1 MSEFDLMTALA
12 LPGSALVDRR
22 VPKSMLVENGATTP
36 GDKRRI
42 RDGIEEIRWLAVLK
56 PTTIGVA
63 EYRDEVREYLEIAIL
78 QVTLR
83 GGARA
88 QRILEL
94 VHRAVPYPVFLIA
107 WKGETPDISLAH
119 KRWSLG
125 EAGKTVV
132 DGDVIAA
139 ELGDNVPFEL
149 SAAFCDSLSLS
160 HQPRTTLYVLYQG
173 WIDRL
178 QALRA
183 ASVTGDFLV
192 PTSPVV
198 AADRSMALQEYL
210 RLDAQ
215 IKDLRAAAGKEK
227 QLPRQ
232 VDLNLKLKRLR
243 ADRDA
248 ARVKL

>member
-1 MSEFDLMTALA
+1 MSGFDLMTALA

-22 VPKSMLVENGATTP
+22 VPKSMLAENGAPTP

-63 EYRDEVREYLEIAIL
+63 EYRDEAREYLEIAIL

-88 QRILEL
+88 GRIIEL
-94 VHRAVPYPVFLIA
+94 VHRAVPYPVLLFA

-132 DGDVIAA
+132 DGDIIAA
-139 ELGDNVPFEL
+139 ELGEGFPIEL
-149 SAAFCDSLSLS
+149 SAAFYDSLSLS
-160 HQPRTTLYVLYQG
+160 HQPRTTLYGVYQG

-178 QALRA
+178 QALKA
-183 ASVTGDFLV
+183 ASITGDFSV

-198 AADRSMALQEYL
+198 AADRSTALREYL
-210 RLDAQ
+210 RLDAL
-215 IKDLRAAAGKEK
+215 IKDLRAAASKEK
-227 QLPRQ
+227 QLARL
-232 VDLNLKLKRLR
+232 VDMNVKLKRLQ
-243 ADRDA
+243 ADRDD

>member
-1 MSEFDLMTALA
+1 MSEFDLIAALA
-12 LPGSALVDRR
+12 LPGSALVNRR
-22 VPKSMLVENGATTP
+22 VPKSMLVENGAPTP

-42 RDGIEEIRWLAVLK
+42 RDGIEEIRWLAALK

-63 EYRDEVREYLEIAIL
+63 EYRDEAREYLEITIL

-88 QRILEL
+88 DRIIEL
-94 VHRAVPYPVFLIA
+94 MHRAVPYPVFLIA
-107 WKGETPDISLAH
+107 WKGETPGISLAH

-132 DGDVIAA
+132 DGDIIAA
-139 ELGDNVPFEL
+139 ELGDDFPIEL
-149 SAAFCDSLSLS
+149 SSAFCDSLSLS
-160 HQPRTTLYVLYQG
+160 HQPRTTLYGLYQG
-173 WIDRL
+173 WIDQL
-178 QALRA
+178 QALRV
-183 ASVTGDFLV
+183 ASVTGDFWV

-198 AADRSMALQEYL
+198 AADRSIALREYL

-227 QLPRQ
+227 QLARQ
-232 VDLNLKLKRLR
+232 VELNLKLKNLR
-243 ADRDA
+243 TGRDTV
-248 ARVKL
+248 RIKL

>member
-1 MSEFDLMTALA
+1 MSEFDLITALA

-22 VPKSMLVENGATTP
+22 VPKSMLVENGAPTP
-36 GDKRRI
+36 ADKRRI

-63 EYRDEVREYLEIAIL
+63 EYRDEAREYLEIAIL

-83 GGARA
+83 PGARA
-88 QRILEL
+88 DRIMEL
-94 VHRAVPYPVFLIA
+94 MHRAVPYPVFLIA
-107 WKGETPDISLAH
+107 WKEQTPGISLAH

-132 DGDVIAA
+132 EGEIIAA
-139 ELGDNVPFEL
+139 ELEEGFPIEL
-149 SAAFCDSLSLS
+149 SSAFCDSLPLS
-160 HQPRTTLYVLYQG
+160 HQPRTTLYGLYQG

-178 QALRA
+178 QALRV
-183 ASVTGDFLV
+183 ASVTGDFWV
-192 PTSPVV
+192 PTSPAVS
-198 AADRSMALQEYL
+198 ADRSIALQEYL

-227 QLPRQ
+227 QFARQ
-232 VDLNLKLKRLR
+232 VEMNLKLKNLR
-243 ADRDA
+243 ADRET
-248 ARVKL
+248 ARIKL

>member
-22 VPKSMLVENGATTP
+22 VPKSMLVENGAPTP

-63 EYRDEVREYLEIAIL
+63 EYRDEAREYLEIAVL
-78 QVTLR
+78 HVTLR
-83 GGARA
+83 PGARTD
-88 QRILEL
+88 RIIEL
-94 VHRAVPYPVFLIA
+94 MHRAVPYPVFLIA
-107 WKGETPDISLAH
+107 WKEETPVIALAH
-119 KRWSLG
+119 KRWSQG

-132 DGDVIAA
+132 DGDIIAA
-139 ELGDNVPFEL
+139 ELGDDFPLEL
-149 SAAFCDSLSLS
+149 SAAFYDSLSLS
-160 HQPRTTLYVLYQG
+160 HQTRTTLYGVYQG

-183 ASVTGDFLV
+183 ARVTGDFLV
-192 PTSPVV
+192 PASPVI
-198 AADRSMALQEYL
+198 AASRSIALQEYL

-215 IKDLRAAAGKEK
+215 IKDLRTAAGKER
-227 QLPRQ
+227 QLARQ
-232 VDLNLKLKRLR
+232 VDLSLKLKRLR